1 MLERNDPREPCY
13 NMSIGGDV
21 VGVPGSTELA
31 SLTQTVNEPAW
42 LENGAANLAIMSE
55 SEIYFILAEVQAL
68 QGKDATEAFQ
78 KAVSSNIAE
87 YYQISGEEIADEDID
102 AYLEEIAPLFEADA
116 LKEIRIQKYL
126 AQTRGEVIETYN
138 DMRRIGLDEYPVKM
152 TNPNNNNGGN
162 RWPNMLPYGDS
173 DVTSNPNVG
182 AAFGSGN
189 DAGMYIFSKK
199 VWWAK

>member
-1 MLERNDPREPCY
+1 
-13 NMSIGGDV
+13 MSIGGDV

-31 SLTQTVNEPAW
+31 SLTETVNEPAW

-173 DVTSNPNVG
+173 DVVSNPNVA

-189 DAGMYIFSKK
+189 DAGMYIFTKK

>member
-1 MLERNDPREPCY
+1 MERAATFTFDCTDEMGFPVQKRL
-13 NMSIGGDV
+13 V
-21 VGVPGSTELA
+21 AELMGR
-31 SLTQTVNEPAW
+31 TC
-42 LENGAANLAIMSE
+42 NLYLLSPE
-55 SEIYFILAEVQAL
+55 GRILDCL
-68 QGKDATEAFQ
+68 
-78 KAVSSNIAE
+78 
-87 YYQISGEEIADEDID
+87 
-102 AYLEEIAPLFEADA
+102 
-116 LKEIRIQKYL
+116 
-126 AQTRGEVIETYN
+126 
-138 DMRRIGLDEYPVKM
+138 RRIGLDEYPVKM

>member
-1 MLERNDPREPCY
+1 M
-13 NMSIGGDV
+13 
-21 VGVPGSTELA
+21 
-31 SLTQTVNEPAW
+31 
-42 LENGAANLAIMSE
+42 
-55 SEIYFILAEVQAL
+55 
-68 QGKDATEAFQ
+68 
-78 KAVSSNIAE
+78 
-87 YYQISGEEIADEDID
+87 
-102 AYLEEIAPLFEADA
+102 
-116 LKEIRIQKYL
+116 
-126 AQTRGEVIETYN
+126 IETYN

-189 DAGMYIFSKK
+189 DAGMYIFTKK